1 MQTFEGALVREQGVE
16 FAIVV
21 VKSHVL
27 SSDSSCRQAASAFSG
42 VFGRVPIVLMAQDGF
57 GTPQYWG
64 RPDIVKYLSQVP
76 MEAIPWK
83 RFTVS

>member
-1 MQTFEGALVREQGVE
+1 METFQGAHVRERGVE

-27 SSDSSCRQAASAFSG
+27 NSDSSRREAAQA
-42 VFGRVPIVLMAQDGF
+42 FGRLFGRIPIVLMAQDGF

-64 RPDIVKYLSQVP
+64 RPDIVNYLSQVP